1 MSQNDIEKVKRRLL
15 EVSRMSNMFANPV
28 RARMLDIILN
38 KDGATWSQIQEGLE
52 QVFGRLNP
60 NTISFHLSKLVLGRV
75 IIKRGNLYTIPND
88 MKSNRLFV
96 AATKRLSPAEV
107 EAD

>member
-1 MSQNDIEKVKRRLL
+1 MSQDDVEKVKKRLL
-15 EVSRMSNMFANPV
+15 EVSDMSNMFANPV
-28 RARMLDIILN
+28 RARILDIILN

-60 NTISFHLSKLVLGRV
+60 NTISFHLSKLTLGGA
-75 IIKRGNLYTIPND
+75 IIKRGNLYTIPSD
-88 MKSNRLFV
+88 MKSNTLF
-96 AATKRLSPAEV
+96 AAAAKRLSQAEV